1 MRPTCKK
8 TYDVVDVT
16 CAQASGAAPSEHSA
30 EDPGMGQRPVF
41 NRILIVC
48 VGNICRS
55 PIAEVVLRDKLMN
68 RFTVVESAGLAA
80 LAGDPIDPL
89 AESVLAEHGLTGK
102 SHVARQ
108 VNQLLI
114 EAADLV
120 LAMEKQ
126 HVEVIHAFAPSALG
140 KTFLLGRWLG
150 NVEIPDPYRQPRAA
164 FEEVY
169 QLIDRTASKWRVLL

>member
-1 MRPTCKK
+1 MRPTWK
-8 TYDVVDVT
+8 TTCDVVDVT
-16 CAQASGAAPSEHSA
+16 CTQASGAAPSERSA
-30 EDPGMGQRPVF
+30 DDPSRGQRPVF

-48 VGNICRS
+48 VGNVCRS
-55 PIAEVVLRDKLMN
+55 PIAEVVLRDKLVN
-68 RFTVVESAGLAA
+68 RSTVVESAGLAA

-89 AESVLAEHGLTGK
+89 AESVLVEHGLTGK

-108 VNQLLI
+108 VNRLLI
-114 EAADLV
+114 DAADLV

-126 HVEVIHAFAPSALG
+126 HVEIINAFAPSALG

-150 NVEIPDPYRQPRAA
+150 NVEIPDPFRQPRAV